1 MKGAAM
7 GAFKRQLTERH
18 EPANPATLGD
28 LMHEGLQVFCWC
40 HRCGHNAELDTAPLI
55 ARLGLNWPISHLQ
68 PLRNPALLPARLSWR
83 FVEFGFANEPHPWL
97 EKPDFPKPLPQSRG
111 RFEQFLERQEDG

>member
-1 MKGAAM
+1 MLSK
-7 GAFKRQLTERH
+7 KRGIHCARRH
-18 EPANPATLGD
+18 DRSALSIG
-28 LMHEGLQVFCWC
+28 
-40 HRCGHNAELDTAPLI
+40 
-55 ARLGLNWPISHLQ
+55 PISHLQ
-68 PLRNPALLPARLSWR
+68 PLCNPALLPARLSWR